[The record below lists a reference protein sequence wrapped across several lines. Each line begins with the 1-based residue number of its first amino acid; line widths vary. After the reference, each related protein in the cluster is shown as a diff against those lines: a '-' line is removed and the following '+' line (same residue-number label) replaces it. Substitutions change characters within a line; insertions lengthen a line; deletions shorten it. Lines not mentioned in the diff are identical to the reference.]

1 MGVLN
6 ILTVAGP
13 VAKLLIGVAYL
24 CALSFFFSAVA
35 KTPYVTAAASIFA
48 GSAVIIVSL
57 GAFCVK
63 WVAHSRRHTRI
74 GLSTILLVFVP
85 FSVYLAAIHQIIR
98 IAQAS
103 GGTDVPWLG
112 VAALLLLGVVF
123 NTVVLLVMGEA
134 IAWLVVRAM
143 KARQRERIEP

>member
-1 MGVLN
+1 
-6 ILTVAGP
+6 
-13 VAKLLIGVAYL
+13 
-24 CALSFFFSAVA
+24 
-35 KTPYVTAAASIFA
+35 
-48 GSAVIIVSL
+48 
-57 GAFCVK
+57 
-63 WVAHSRRHTRI
+63 
-74 GLSTILLVFVP
+74 VFVP

-112 VAALLLLGVVF
+112 VAAVLLLGVVF